1 MNHRS
6 KNTARGAGSMGMAL
20 VALGAAGIAVVSSA
34 CGEDVNVQPAA
45 ASTTVTGSGTAAGG
59 SGGESTGTAGAGGAE
74 MTTSSSSAGGAG
86 GAGGAGVGGSGTG
99 GVGVGGAGGQ
109 GAGGGNPGCPGL
121 GDPCTDCMAI
131 QCSPAYCACYGN
143 QDCSELYQC
152 FGTCAPNDAACQ
164 QACYTDHEDGISDA
178 TLFGHCAATTCDAA
192 CEFGSELTPCQV
204 CLYDDCEPEM
214 NQCIAN
220 PDCTAIFACFQGCD
234 PGDPGCP
241 MACFMQYPDG
251 SDDAQSVS
259 QCAQTI
265 CAPACQ

>member
-6 KNTARGAGSMGMAL
+6 KNTARGAGSLGMAL
-20 VALGAAGIAVVSSA
+20 VALGAAGLAVVSSA

-45 ASTTVTGSGTAAGG
+45 ASTGVTGPGSGAGG
-59 SGGESTGTAGAGGAE
+59 SGGESTGTAGAGGVE
-74 MTTSSSSAGGAG
+74 VTTSSSSAGGEG
-86 GAGGAGVGGSGTG
+86 GAGGAATGGAG

-131 QCSPAYCACYGN
+131 QCSPAYCGCYGN

-152 FGTCAPNDAACQ
+152 FATCAPGDAACE

-192 CEFGSELTPCQV
+192 CDFGFELTPCQQ

-214 NQCIAN
+214 NQCVAS

-241 MACFMQYPDG
+241 AACLMQYPDG